1 MSEGLLLMKI
11 KRKRRQVWEMYCTA
25 LTSSQTN
32 SDRFMF
38 TACFNTLSVALRQ
51 FVCANESQQGFF
63 HPFCFMGQTSN
74 QQIPFLFPRSWKECQ
89 ESKVTSGRVG
99 VCVCVCSFMNTTA
112 QPFGSLYGFNA
123 FPLAFSASINHIFSV
138 ACCVY

>member
-99 VCVCVCSFMNTTA
+99 VCVCVFIHEH
-112 QPFGSLYGFNA
+112 YR
-123 FPLAFSASINHIFSV
+123 SAVWVTLWF
-138 ACCVY
+138 